1 MPDYSEQILKKTSIE
16 GLYVI
21 ERPVVD
27 DERGFFKEFVR
38 IDQLNKDLNMEFVGR
53 QWNHSNNLPN
63 TLRGIHAES
72 WNKIIYPITG
82 NVFLA
87 IIDIRPDSV
96 TFSKVETFVSDKNN
110 RFALFI
116 SKGLANSFCNFGV
129 TDSDYLYLVDSYYD
143 GSDKKAIAWDDPD
156 LNIKWPVKNP
166 ILSDRDKNNKT
177 LREIF
182 PQKFKI

>member
-1 MPDYSEQILKKTSIE
+1 MKL
-16 GLYVI
+16 
-21 ERPVVD
+21 
-27 DERGFFKEFVR
+27 
-38 IDQLNKDLNMEFVGR
+38 
-53 QWNHSNNLPN
+53 
-63 TLRGIHAES
+63 
-72 WNKIIYPITG
+72 
-82 NVFLA
+82 
-87 IIDIRPDSV
+87 
-96 TFSKVETFVSDKNN
+96 FVSDKNN

-129 TDSDYLYLVDSYYD
+129 IDSDYLYLVDSYYD

-177 LREIF
+177 LREMF